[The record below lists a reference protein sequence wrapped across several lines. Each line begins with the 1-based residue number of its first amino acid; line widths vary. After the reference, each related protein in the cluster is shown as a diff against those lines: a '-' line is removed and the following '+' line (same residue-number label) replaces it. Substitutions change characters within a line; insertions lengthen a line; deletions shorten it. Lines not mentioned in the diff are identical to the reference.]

1 MQIHAAL
8 LRRRRGLILTMVK
21 ALRRGFGNSPPRH
34 AATYIHTEHRH
45 TYTHYFKCV
54 AIFRMEWA
62 MPVHYRKA
70 KGPANVYVYA
80 FQMWFGSLRQLLTLF
95 ITLFSQL

>member
-1 MQIHAAL
+1 
-8 LRRRRGLILTMVK
+8 
-21 ALRRGFGNSPPRH
+21 
-34 AATYIHTEHRH
+34 
-45 TYTHYFKCV
+45 
-54 AIFRMEWA
+54 

-70 KGPANVYVYA
+70 TGPANVYVYA